1 MKRALFLFG
10 LILQV
15 EIGFAQSSISIGPDL
30 GLPSNFSSSS
40 KLGIG
45 GSLEY
50 TNRFSEHFGIRFFS
64 GVSSFKG
71 KYFSDDRVS
80 FEPIRL
86 GGQGFL
92 YKDLIFLYAEAGI
105 AGFQAQSSKTH
116 TTGFSYGLGGGYRMP
131 INMNKQFFQ
140 LSAYYNYFRYS
151 DFLTYTWLNI
161 RLAYG
166 INFGKKTKVK
176 EE

>member
-1 MKRALFLFG
+1 MKRVLISFICVCTYFFG
-10 LILQV
+10 YTQNSISLGP
-15 EIGFAQSSISIGPDL
+15 EIGLA
-30 GLPSNFSSSS
+30 SNFKSSS
-40 KLGIG
+40 KTGIG

-116 TTGFSYGLGGGYRMP
+116 TAGFSYGLGGGYRMP
-131 INMNKQFFQ
+131 INMNKQFLQ